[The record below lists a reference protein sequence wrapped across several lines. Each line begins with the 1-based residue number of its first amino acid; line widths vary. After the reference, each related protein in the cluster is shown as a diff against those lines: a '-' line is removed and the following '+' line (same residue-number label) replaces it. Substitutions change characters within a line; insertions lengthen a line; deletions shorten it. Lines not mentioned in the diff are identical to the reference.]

1 MIDLGQELETRSVIG
16 ADGAAERFADPAT
29 RAALRAR
36 IANARRRANLIILA
50 AACALIGV
58 SAGAWAEPR
67 IVPQPVPPSPS
78 ASASAVAE
86 GPDGQ
91 LPKLDSPNYLAELG
105 GAYRTSETITC
116 NIIPIAPMVAQDYPF
131 PGSIP
136 PLPSWIEADRIYGLP
151 DLFPPSYPI
160 PLYSRDGSP
169 YFGLANTAIPQ
180 LYPADAQVV
189 VALIAEDGSWWGF
202 DAKFQVVDVMPFD
215 PAGIFVSLT
224 PNADCHGG
232 SRSVDRSQIPP
243 GHYDA
248 RVMVNRTDVTY
259 GNVIKDFG
267 DVEIVTGLPS
277 VPSLHVTR

>member
-1 MIDLGQELETRSVIG
+1 MIDLGQELEEHSRIG
-16 ADGAAERFADPAT
+16 AEGASERFADPAT
-29 RAALRAR
+29 RAALRVT
-36 IANARRRANLIILA
+36 IANAKRRANVIILA
-50 AACALIGV
+50 AGFAIIGV

-67 IVPQPVPPSPS
+67 IVPQPAPPSPS

-86 GPDGQ
+86 APVGQ
-91 LPKLDSPNYLAELG
+91 LPKLDSPNYLTELG
-105 GAYRTSETITC
+105 GAYRTSDTITC
-116 NIIPIAPMVAQDYPF
+116 NIIPIAPMVEQAYPY

-151 DLFPPSYPI
+151 DLFPPRYPI

-180 LYPADAQVV
+180 LYPKDAEVV

-202 DAKFQVVDVMPFD
+202 DAKFEVVDVMPFD
-215 PAGIFVSLT
+215 PAGMFVTLT
-224 PNADCHGG
+224 PNPECHGG
-232 SRSVDRSQIPP
+232 LRSEDDTHVPP

-277 VPSLHVTR
+277 VPSLHVTE